1 MPVVPAYIS
10 IESDGG
16 VIGSIVYMGR
26 WANSPL
32 ALWEIYLVGCI
43 TDWPEQMST
52 LVSRCNLTDACYLNE
67 SAILDVSGSLWING
81 SGMYAASAT
90 PHLQVQ
96 VTAAD
101 PGSRGWVIVA
111 VYGIIAL
118 RGCVR
123 PRARVIGP
131 LRFVS
136 TRKLP

>member
-1 MPVVPAYIS
+1 MPVAPAYIS

-32 ALWEIYLVGCI
+32 ALWEVYLVICI
-43 TDWPEQMST
+43 TDWPEKMST

-67 SAILDVSGSLWING
+67 SAILDVAGSLWRNG

-90 PHLQVQ
+90 PQLQVQ

-123 PRARVIGP
+123 PRARVIAP